1 MELAWLCIK
10 IFFARIV
17 DVSLAT
23 SVTVLTVKGKRF
35 AAAIL
40 GFIDVTIWFLVVKEA
55 LNTESNSIWIAL
67 CYTGGYA
74 VGTFIGGTLSSLL
87 IKGKISVQVVLD
99 SSVKDK
105 IEYIRDCGYA
115 VSQIEC
121 TGKNN
126 TKKLMLFIEVDKN
139 HLKDLRKIINE
150 IDNTAFLVVN
160 ETKYVQNGFFK

>member
-67 CYTGGYA
+67 CYAGGYA
-74 VGTFIGGTLSSLL
+74 VGTYIGGTLSNLL

-121 TGKNN
+121 TGKDN
-126 TKKLMLFIEVDKN
+126 TKKLMLFIEVDKK

-150 IDNTAFLVVN
+150 IDNAAFLVVN